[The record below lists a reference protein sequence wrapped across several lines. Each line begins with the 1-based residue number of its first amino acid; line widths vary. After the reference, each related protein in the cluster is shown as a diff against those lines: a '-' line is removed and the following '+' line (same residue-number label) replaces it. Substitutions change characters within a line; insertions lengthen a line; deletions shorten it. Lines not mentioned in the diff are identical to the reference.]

1 MARNPPF
8 KKISQR
14 GIPDTGFPKMSS
26 ETSQTLIPKLRT
38 IEIKKPITI
47 MMDESPGLIGCL
59 YHNIAIA
66 SRKQTLQ
73 MKAARLSILNKA
85 IVQKS
90 KFLHKIALFCLINQ
104 FQQYEFIAS

>member
-1 MARNPPF
+1 
-8 KKISQR
+8 
-14 GIPDTGFPKMSS
+14 
-26 ETSQTLIPKLRT
+26 
-38 IEIKKPITI
+38 
-47 MMDESPGLIGCL
+47 L

-90 KFLHKIALFCLINQ
+90 KFLHKIALICLINQ